1 MVFVHLYAFELR
13 APWVS
18 QQNRERQNWE
28 TLIIGLGS
36 ENKVKD
42 KVRLRDYGLVIEIKL
57 RFM

>member
-1 MVFVHLYAFELR
+1 
-13 APWVS
+13 VS